1 LLSFGFTALH
11 LCRLLWH
18 RFSAKLEEMK
28 QKVAKYISI
37 IGHPLITIPL
47 FVIITTFSQSDL
59 KKALFISFLIIGCIF
74 VPIVLQLYRKSKN
87 GTYTNFDVSDR
98 KQRKSMY
105 LFILP
110 LLLVV
115 TAVLYLSGQPANLCL
130 SVFCALILIFISQLV
145 NLYVKSSL
153 HVSMNIYL
161 SFLIMPINT
170 IIGIIVLLFTG
181 LIAWSRIVLGRHT
194 FKEVWVG
201 TILGLIIGLIM
212 FASVKN

>member
-1 LLSFGFTALH
+1 
-11 LCRLLWH
+11 
-18 RFSAKLEEMK
+18 MK
-28 QKVAKYISI
+28 QKTATYISV

-47 FVIITTFSQSDL
+47 FVIIATFSQNDF
-59 KKALFISFLIIGCIF
+59 KKAAFISSLIVGCVFL
-74 VPIVLQLYRKSKN
+74 PLVLRLYRKSKN

-115 TAVLYLSGQPANLCL
+115 TVVLYLSGQSANLCL
-130 SVFCALILIFISQLV
+130 SVFCALMLMFISQLV
-145 NLYVKSSL
+145 NFYVKSSL

-161 SFLIMPINT
+161 SFLIMPMNLT
-170 IIGIIVLLFTG
+170 IGIIVFLLTG

-194 FKEVWVG
+194 YKEIWVG
-201 TILGLIIGLIM
+201 AALGLITGLIM
-212 FASVKN
+212 FALVKN

>member
-1 LLSFGFTALH
+1 
-11 LCRLLWH
+11 
-18 RFSAKLEEMK
+18 MK
-28 QKVAKYISI
+28 QKVAKCISV

-47 FVIITTFSQSDL
+47 FVIITTFSQNDF
-59 KKALFISFLIIGCIF
+59 KKAVFISSLIVGCVFL
-74 VPIVLQLYRKSKN
+74 PLVLQLYRKSKN

-105 LFILP
+105 LFIVP

-115 TAVLYLSGQPANLCL
+115 TAVLYLSGQSANLCL
-130 SVFCALILIFISQLV
+130 SVFCALVLIFISQLV
-145 NLYVKSSL
+145 NFYVKSSL

-161 SFLIMPINT
+161 SFLIMPMNT
-170 IIGIIVLLFTG
+170 VIGIIVLLFTA

-212 FASVKN
+212 FALVKN